1 MTAAIASNSNETDI
15 CTELQIEE
23 AAKLDAKSVIDALS
37 TDATNGLDAEAAA
50 SRLVA
55 CGANRMSALKG
66 RTVATLLIDQFKSS
80 VVILLLIA
88 ALVSA
93 LGNEPIQMWGILAA
107 VIINAVIGF
116 ATEYKALVSLRSL
129 EELSGPLA
137 RVRRGGVDQEIP
149 AAALVK
155 GDLIIL
161 DAGSRV
167 PADLKLLQAPGLGV
181 DESIMSGESVPAYKT
196 AVQNSDTP
204 PQATVLYQ
212 GTLVVSGRARGVV
225 VATANSTRLGKLGK
239 EIANITSTATP
250 LEKNLDHMGN
260 VLSVMTLVIC
270 AVLFVVGYL
279 QNREMW
285 QMLQISISLAV
296 AAIPEGLPVV
306 ATLALAIGTQRMVRL
321 NALVRKLSAVE
332 TLGCTQVICTDKT
345 GTLTQN
351 AMTVCDIVIDGRL
364 INVTGTGYSPA
375 GTLQETGSNLA
386 ANAEP
391 ILQMIL
397 TAAALCNDA
406 RVESHDGGDWH
417 VHGDPTE
424 GALITVAAKA
434 GLSHKELK
442 QKFPRINELPF
453 DLERKR
459 MTTIHD
465 RGNDGITAFVKGSPE
480 VMLQLSSRFL
490 SRQGVREI
498 DPETRKWFSAT
509 NSSLSS
515 LGKRTLGIA
524 MREVATHE
532 SISSED
538 TECNLIFLG
547 LIAMRDQIKD
557 GVESAVKECQNAGI
571 RVIMLTGDQPATAAA
586 IARDLNIDGAVEERV
601 LSGEQFASMTDA
613 QKSAALR
620 NLCILARVKPED
632 KLSIVRMLQA
642 DGNVVAMTGDGVND
656 APALRQADIGV
667 AMGRS
672 GTALARESSDM
683 VIIDDNFNT
692 IVNAIEQGRNIYN
705 NIARAIAYLLTAS
718 LTSVFAVTFAVLGG
732 NELLLSP
739 LQILW
744 LNLIMHVFPGLGIVL
759 QKGSPD
765 IMSESPRKPTDKLLG
780 NYQIIQI
787 ALRSC
792 VVSLCA
798 IGASF
803 LYQASPDH
811 QKEGTIL
818 FATLSLSLLLQA
830 WSWLNAGR
838 NRAYTIQGFNWSMW
852 INTAIGLVLLAVAI
866 YVPGLQ
872 TILETK
878 ILAPKDLLVVG
889 GFAALSFLISMVLG
903 IKQAQPS
910 PKLANHPLG

>member
-1 MTAAIASNSNETDI
+1 MTAAIADTSNESEI
-15 CTELQIEE
+15 CKEMQIDE
-23 AAKLDAKSVIDALS
+23 AARLDAESVINALS
-37 TDATNGLDAEAAA
+37 TDGTNGLDSESAER
-50 SRLVA
+50 RLAA
-55 CGANRMSALKG
+55 CGANRMSSLKG
-66 RTVATLLIDQFKSS
+66 RTVANLLIDQFKSS
-80 VVILLLIA
+80 VVVLLIVA
-88 ALVSA
+88 AVVSA
-93 LGNEPIQMWGILAA
+93 CGNEHSQMWGILAA

-149 AAALVK
+149 ASALVR

-196 AVQNSDTP
+196 ATQTSDTS

-225 VATANSTRLGKLGK
+225 VATADTTRLGKLGR
-239 EIANITSTATP
+239 EIAEITSTATP

-260 VLSVMTLVIC
+260 VLSVMTLIIC

-279 QNREMW
+279 QHRELW

-296 AAIPEGLPVV
+296 AAIPEGLPLV

-351 AMTVCDIVIDGRL
+351 AMSVCDIAMDRRI
-364 INVTGTGYSPA
+364 ISVTGTGYSPE
-375 GTLQETGSNLA
+375 GKLQETGNTVS
-386 ANAEP
+386 ANTEP
-391 ILQMIL
+391 ILQMML

-406 RVESHDGGDWH
+406 RVENHDGGCDWH

-434 GLSHKELK
+434 GLSHKALK
-442 QKFPRINELPF
+442 QKYPRLNELPF
-453 DLERKR
+453 DLARKR
-459 MTTIHD
+459 MTTIHNLGD
-465 RGNDGITAFVKGSPE
+465 DGMTAFVKGSPE

-490 SRQGVREI
+490 SRQGVRAI
-498 DPETRKWFSAT
+498 DAETREWFSSM
-509 NSSLSS
+509 NGELSS
-515 LGKRTLGIA
+515 QGKRTLGVA
-524 MREVATHE
+524 MREVASQE
-532 SISSED
+532 NISSED

-547 LIAMRDQIKD
+547 LIAMRDQIKE
-557 GVESAVKECQNAGI
+557 GVKEAVKECQNAGI

-586 IARDLNIDGAVEERV
+586 IARDLDIDGAMDNRI
-601 LSGEQFASMTDA
+601 LSGEEFALMSDK
-613 QKSAALR
+613 QKSDALKD
-620 NLCILARVKPED
+620 LCILARVKPED

-642 DGNVVAMTGDGVND
+642 DNNVVAMTGDGVND

-683 VIIDDNFNT
+683 VITDDNFNT

-732 NELLLSP
+732 KELLLSP

-765 IMSESPRKPTDKLLG
+765 IMTEAPRKTGDKLLG
-780 NYQIIQI
+780 KYQIVQI

-798 IGASF
+798 IAASH
-803 LYQASPDH
+803 LYQSEQVH
-811 QKEGTIL
+811 EKEGTVL

-830 WSWLNAGR
+830 WSWLSAGR
-838 NRAYTIQGFNWSMW
+838 NRAYKVQGFNWSMW
-852 INTAIGLVLLAVAI
+852 SNTAIGLILLAVAI
-866 YVPGLQ
+866 YLPGLQ

-878 ILAPKDLLVVG
+878 VLSLEDALIVCV
-889 GFAALSFLISMVLG
+889 FAGLSFLVSLILG
-903 IKQAQPS
+903 KKQAQPQ
-910 PKLANHPLG
+910 GR